1 MLIGGSCHCG
11 NISFKLDWTPEP
23 TEIPARA
30 CTCSFCTRHGGVW
43 TACPTGAVAVTVRQ
57 PADVSRY
64 GFGTRTAVFHVCAAC
79 GVVPVVTS
87 RIGGRLYAAVN
98 VNAFEGVDPALL
110 KRATASFD
118 AEDEATRLARRA
130 RHWIPSVVFSE
141 GDALTPA
148 RGSPG

>member
-1 MLIGGSCHCG
+1 MLIAGSCHCG

-30 CTCSFCTRHGGVW
+30 CTCSFCTRHGAVW

-57 PADVSRY
+57 PAGVSHY
-64 GFGTRTAVFHVCAAC
+64 GFGTRTAAFHVCAAC
-79 GVVPVVTS
+79 GAVPVVTS

-110 KRATASFD
+110 KRAAVSFD
-118 AEDEATRLARRA
+118 AEDEQTRLARRA

-148 RGSPG
+148 RGSPD